1 MGKKNADSVAEMEET
16 IENLGRV
23 KAKAEKER
31 QQLGLELDDMTAL
44 HDDLSKKFSKQAAAF
59 ADLSAAKQKL
69 FVDYGNQAHMLE
81 EAESKVSA
89 LSRAKSSLAA
99 MVEQLKGEVEEGG
112 KGKSSASHALQAAR
126 HDLDMMA
133 EQLEEEQEAKAD
145 LQRALSKSHNEV
157 ANWRSKYENDALARM
172 EELEEAK
179 KKLAVKLQDA

>member
-1 MGKKNADSVAEMEET
+1 MGGQ
-16 IENLGRV
+16 L
-23 KAKAEKER
+23 KAKYDER
-31 QQLGLELDDMTAL
+31 
-44 HDDLSKKFSKQAAAF
+44 AAAF

-69 FVDYGNQAHMLE
+69 FVDYGNQGHMLE

-133 EQLEEEQEAKAD
+133 EQLEEEQEAKED
-145 LQRALSKSHNEV
+145 LQV
-157 ANWRSKYENDALARM
+157 AFERQTVQLANADKKQRNFDKDFAAQASKYEEVNA
-172 EELEEAK
+172 ELEAAQK
-179 KKLAVKLQDA
+179 SFRDLSADNFKLSQSYDESQDAY